1 MNLTLDPEKFLKQ
14 HWQKKPLYLKQAW
27 HHFADPIEEDELA
40 GLALEDFITSRVV
53 YRQGEQWRTESG
65 PFESYQKFG
74 KTGWQLLV
82 QAVNHWVPE
91 CQTMVDAFDFL
102 PDWRVDDLMMS
113 FCTPEG
119 GVGPHIDD
127 YDVFIIQGKGSR
139 RWQVGANTTHQ
150 ARPGCRDLALI
161 EDFEP
166 ILDVTMQAGDMLYI
180 PAGYPHQGQTPSG
193 KALSYSLG
201 FRAPLQRE
209 LVAHWG
215 QYLEDHQVGKQRF
228 VSKEEDSNSGIISEA
243 HQQLMQQ
250 MVKQSLQDSE
260 SFKDMLGQLL
270 SQSVFEL
277 NAEPLEQAIDAA
289 TLQTWVQQEITLHR
303 VPGLKILT
311 HEHDS
316 PRVFVNQEVYAFE
329 AEAQPLCYLLANLK
343 SYPAVVIEEL
353 MESPLATALLVD
365 LINQGYLFWEE

>member
-1 MNLTLDPEKFLKQ
+1 LKQ

-27 HHFADPIEEDELA
+27 LNFEDPIQEDELA

-53 YRQGEQWRTESG
+53 LRDGASWRTEQG
-65 PFESYQKFG
+65 PFESYEAFG
-74 KTGWQLLV
+74 EQGWQLLV

-91 CQTMVDAFDFL
+91 CQAIVEAFDFL

-113 FCTPEG
+113 FCTQDG

-127 YDVFIIQGKGSR
+127 YDVFIIQGKGAR
-139 RWQVGANTTHQ
+139 RWQVGMNTAHQ
-150 ARPGCRDLALI
+150 ARPDSKDLALI

-193 KALSYSLG
+193 HALSYSLG

-215 QYLEDHQVGKQRF
+215 QYLEDNQVGKERF
-228 VSKEEDSNSGIISEA
+228 VSKDEASNCGIISES

-250 MVKQSLQDSE
+250 MVKQSLQDSA

-270 SQSVFEL
+270 SQSAFEL
-277 NAEPLEQAIDAA
+277 NAEPLAEAIDAA
-289 TLQTWVQQEITLHR
+289 TLQAWIQKDLTLHR

-316 PRVFVNQEVYAFE
+316 PRVFINQEVYALE
-329 AEAQPLCYLLANLK
+329 AHTQTLCYLLANLK
-343 SYPAVVIEEL
+343 SYPAVVLAEL
-353 MESPLATALLVD
+353 IESPLATELLID
-365 LINQGYLFWEE
+365 LVNQGYLFLEDQ